1 VGLYK
6 AWIREPII
14 YLAQLLLPNAW
25 FPLPTFWIDALVIW
39 LATHLALQSTY
50 YRLHGTPFI
59 AFHIKSRIEDY
70 KQVTGMHRIALLVLA
85 PLVIAIDISTLL
97 MAPLIIPFVAL
108 VDYVQTRNEYAW
120 RLLRFYFLFL
130 VSLAGIILVFMNIN
144 LQLK

>member
-1 VGLYK
+1 LDTRTHYLLGTVTLAERLVSATYVLDRRPGNLAGDPSRPPVDILQA
-6 AWIREPII
+6 AWHSFHR
-14 YLAQLLLPNAW
+14 
-25 FPLPTFWIDALVIW
+25 
-39 LATHLALQSTY
+39 
-50 YRLHGTPFI
+50 
-59 AFHIKSRIEDY
+59 FHIKSRIEDY